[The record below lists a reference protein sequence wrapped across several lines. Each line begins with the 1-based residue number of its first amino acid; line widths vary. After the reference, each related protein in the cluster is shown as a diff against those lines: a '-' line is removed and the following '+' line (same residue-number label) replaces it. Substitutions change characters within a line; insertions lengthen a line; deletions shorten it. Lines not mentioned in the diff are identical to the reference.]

1 MKDAVRKGAAVKS
14 VTMED
19 VARAA
24 GVSRALVSLAYRNA
38 PGVNARTRERIFQ
51 VGRELNYQPNR
62 IAASLATKSRNSI
75 GVFLSD
81 LHNDLFA
88 DIFDGLREGF
98 GDAKQLILAIGSIDG
113 QRDTAALDTLMQ
125 SRVDLIVAAG
135 LLLPD
140 AALASYTE
148 AVPLVST
155 ARITP
160 GTDNVYANN
169 LTGAEL
175 ATNHLIEL
183 GHRRIAFLANP
194 QSDGYRERSAGYRAA
209 MQSAGLDPWVISS
222 SYARAQAC
230 ADIGEALRSSQRP
243 TAVFAHNDQSALG
256 VLDAAAHYGLQV
268 PSELSVVGY
277 DNSSSSLVPGMALS
291 TVDIHARELGLRSAQ
306 AALARLENPS
316 APLQSISI
324 EPSLLVR
331 GTSARRADSLQ
342 P

>member
-1 MKDAVRKGAAVKS
+1 MKS

-38 PGVNARTRERIFQ
+38 AGVNAKTRERIFQ

-62 IAASLATKSRNSI
+62 IAATLASKSQNSI

-98 GDAKQLILAIGSIDG
+98 GDSTKQLILAVGSIDG

-140 AALASYTE
+140 SALQGYTS
-148 AVPLVST
+148 ATPMVST
-155 ARITP
+155 ARVAP
-160 GTDNVYANN
+160 GADNVYTNN
-169 LTGAEL
+169 LQGAAL

-183 GHRRIAFLANP
+183 GHQNIVFLANP
-194 QSDGYRERSAGYRAA
+194 PSDGYLERDAGYRQA
-209 MQSAGLDPWVISS
+209 MQESGLHAQVIAS
-222 SYARAQAC
+222 SYARAQAA
-230 ADIGEALRSSQRP
+230 ADIGEALRSTKRP

-256 VLDAAAHYGLQV
+256 VLDAAAHYGLKV
-268 PSELSVVGY
+268 PEDLSVIGY
-277 DNSSSSLVPGMALS
+277 DNSSSSLVPGLALS

-306 AALARLENPS
+306 AALARLDDPS

-331 GTSARRADSLQ
+331 GSTAHPAKAQVL
-342 P
+342 

>member
-1 MKDAVRKGAAVKS
+1 
-14 VTMED
+14 MED

-38 PGVNARTRERIFQ
+38 PGVNAKTRERIFQ
-51 VGRELNYQPNR
+51 AGRDLNYQPNR
-62 IAASLATKSRNSI
+62 IAASLASKSQNSI

-98 GDAKQLILAIGSIDG
+98 GESAKQLILAIGSIDG
-113 QRDTAALDTLMQ
+113 QRDTAALDTLVQ
-125 SRVDLIVAAG
+125 SRVDLVVAAG

-140 AALASYTE
+140 AALSGYA
-148 AVPLVST
+148 AVTPMVST
-155 ARITP
+155 ARIAP

-169 LTGAEL
+169 LTGAAL

-194 QSDGYRERSAGYRAA
+194 QSDGYRERGTGYRTA
-209 MQSAGLDPWVISS
+209 MQTSGLEPWIIAS
-222 SYARAQAC
+222 SYARTQA
-230 ADIGEALRSSQRP
+230 AVDIGEALRSSQRP

-256 VLDAAAHYGLQV
+256 VLDAAAHYGIHV
-268 PSELSVVGY
+268 PSQLSVVGY

-306 AALARLENPS
+306 AALARLEDPS

-331 GTSARRADSLQ
+331 GTSARSEDARNT
-342 P
+342 